1 MRPEL
6 GAYSGPNFPSP
17 VHPRMHTP
25 GLDGLAS
32 KSLLFERAYV
42 SIAWCSPSRTA
53 LLTGRRPDT
62 TRVYDLVTY
71 FRNTTNDIKTIPQ
84 YFKDHGYR
92 SIGMG
97 KIFHPGPLANNFD
110 DPPSWSE
117 PYFQPKYTHG
127 TKRSWY

>member
-6 GAYSGPNFPSP
+6 NAYNHGGAKMY
-17 VHPRMHTP
+17 TP

-32 KSLLFERAYV
+32 KSLLFERAYT
-42 SIAWCSPSRTA
+42 SMSWCSPSRSS

-71 FRNTTNDIKTIPQ
+71 FRNTTNPDIKTIPQ

-92 SIGMG
+92 TVGMG
-97 KIFHPGPLANNFD
+97 KIFHPGPDASNYD

-117 PYFQPKYTHG
+117 PYFQPRFTHH
-127 TKRSWY
+127 TKRSW